1 VIGGTIGEINQ
12 ISNAIAEAVEQQGAA
27 TREISGN
34 VQQAANGTREV
45 NDNIVGVAKAFGEL
59 GTSTSK
65 LLDAANGLSS
75 QSERQKIRG
84 RRLPGIGARG
94 VGELALSR
102 RSPSPRSCGERVG
115 VRGRF
120 RKF

>member
-59 GTSTSK
+59 GVE
-65 LLDAANGLSS
+65 AARRRKRSVLAIGTA
-75 QSERQKIRG
+75 EIRG
-84 RRLPGIGARG
+84 RRLPGIGAR
-94 VGELALSR
+94 A
-102 RSPSPRSCGERVG
+102 
-115 VRGRF
+115 
-120 RKF
+120 